1 MITKFILNKGPV
13 CFIIPFLLLVSSC
26 STPLKEL
33 IYVNGI
39 ETNRR
44 IPEAPLPAEYRIRPN
59 DHLYIRV
66 ISDEPESAAFL
77 NLIGAQTSMI
87 GSSYNIE
94 LITYLVD
101 EKGDILYPFLG
112 PIKVENKTLIEVQEI
127 MQKEVDKYLENASV
141 FVKLVSRNVT
151 ILGEVRQ
158 PGQHPMIK
166 SRLTI
171 FETLGMAGD
180 ITDYGNRRNIK
191 LIREYPDGREV
202 VSLDLT
208 NPNIVNSP
216 YFYVLPRDIVYVEHR
231 TKVFGAKNMP
241 YSSPFSIAATVI
253 SIGLLIVNLF
263 R

>member
-1 MITKFILNKGPV
+1 MIKKFILSKGPLL
-13 CFIIPFLLLVSSC
+13 FIIPVLLLVSSC

-33 IYVNGI
+33 IYINGI

-44 IPEAPLPAEYRIRPN
+44 IPEAPLPEEYRIRPN

-101 EKGDILYPFLG
+101 EKGDISYPFLG
-112 PIKVENKTLIEVQEI
+112 PVKVENKTLIEVQEI

-158 PGQHPMIK
+158 PGLHPMIK

-180 ITDYGNRRNIK
+180 ITDYGNRRNVK

-208 NPNIVNSP
+208 NPHIVNSP